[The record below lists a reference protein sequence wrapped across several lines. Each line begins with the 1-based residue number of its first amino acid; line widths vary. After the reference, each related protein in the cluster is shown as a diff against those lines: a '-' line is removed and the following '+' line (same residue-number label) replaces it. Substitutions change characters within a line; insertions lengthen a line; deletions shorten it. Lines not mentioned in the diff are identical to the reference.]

1 MADEQHQAAPAAAGA
16 VGMAATE
23 EGETAAAN
31 GDVGAGRR
39 AVFGYC
45 RELLLESVDSA
56 TGVTTNWVTPKPS

>member
-1 MADEQHQAAPAAAGA
+1 
-16 VGMAATE
+16 MAATE